1 MPSLI
6 EYFYNLQCLIGRR
19 SIGGSFIGGMEETQE
34 MLNFAAQ
41 KDVKCMIEVVPI
53 EYINKAMERLDN
65 NDVRY
70 RFVLDIANSIES

>member
-1 MPSLI
+1 
-6 EYFYNLQCLIGRR
+6 
-19 SIGGSFIGGMEETQE
+19 MEETQE